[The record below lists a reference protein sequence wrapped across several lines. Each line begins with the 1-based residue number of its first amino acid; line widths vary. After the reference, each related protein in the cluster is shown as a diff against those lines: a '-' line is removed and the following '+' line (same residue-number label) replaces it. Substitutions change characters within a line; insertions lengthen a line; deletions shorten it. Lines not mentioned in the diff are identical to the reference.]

1 MTNIDKPVRLP
12 GNNSPA
18 KTKKSFG
25 TIRNI
30 AALVLREMS
39 TRYGR
44 TPGGYI
50 WAVVEPVAAILFL
63 SAGFS
68 LLLRSP
74 SLGTSFILF
83 YASGYLILHFY
94 TSISAP
100 CAQAIS
106 FSKSL
111 LRYPAVSWID
121 AILARLALNWL
132 TSITIAAL
140 LLTLIVLVIDV
151 SVVFDLPPIIEA
163 FVLCTMVAFGI
174 GCLNC
179 CLFGLFP
186 VWSVIWGVLTKPLFI
201 ASGVIFIYEDLP
213 RFAQD
218 ILWWNPLFHLTG
230 LLRTGIYPTY
240 SPTYIDVTY
249 VLLFSMITSSLGLLL
264 TRRYHREILM
274 KT

>member
-1 MTNIDKPVRLP
+1 MDTAKPIQLP
-12 GNNSPA
+12 G
-18 KTKKSFG
+18 KKLPDRPKKRFS

-30 AALVLREMS
+30 LALMLREMS

-50 WAVVEPVAAILFL
+50 WAVVEPIAAIMFL
-63 SAGFS
+63 SLGFS

-94 TSISAP
+94 NNISTP
-100 CAQAIS
+100 IAQAII
-106 FSKSL
+106 FSQSL
-111 LRYPAVSWID
+111 LRYPAVNWMD
-121 AILARLALNWL
+121 AVIARLMLNSL
-132 TSITIAAL
+132 TGIAITIL
-140 LLTLIVLVIDV
+140 LLTVIVATIDV

-163 FVLCTMVAFGI
+163 FTLCLILSFGI
-174 GCLNC
+174 GCLNI

-186 VWSVIWGVLTKPLFI
+186 IWKVVWGVLTRPLMI

-213 RFAQD
+213 RYAQD
-218 ILWWNPLFHLTG
+218 VLWWNPLFHLTG
-230 LLRTGIYPTY
+230 LVRTGIFPTY

-249 VLLFSMITSSLGLLL
+249 VLSFGMITTVLGLLL
-264 TRRYHREILM
+264 TRRYHREILIRG
-274 KT
+274 